1 MWVFTTDNGAVD
13 FFSSASLNFGATW
26 VNVVSQW
33 CHWVCPSTVVDDLLL
48 CWFHSSFWWNTATN
62 VEISE
67 ASAPCKSQE
76 NCTVAEVQAEESRS
90 SLLRVHIL
98 QEFTEIGPHTPLEW
112 MSQHH
117 GKIHEA
123 HQPKSTCPLSH
134 SILCSGNGMALF
146 GPWWHFKPGWWT
158 NETGQVGSTFGRPKM
173 KSLYPRHERRGPSTW
188 HLPRLDSNN
197 RTLAGP
203 HDQKALNHMWDAPV
217 DPDGFA
223 RKFA

>member
-1 MWVFTTDNGAVD
+1 MLFQDDNPASQSKMCIAFSNHDGPQACREGAIEPWPHHACKVCKVWNAFSGMWHSHD
-13 FFSSASLNFGATW
+13 FFQEIGINYRCRCFFFVRLVSLNFGATW

-33 CHWVCPSTVVDDLLL
+33 CHWVCPSTVVDDLLF

-112 MSQHH
+112 M
-117 GKIHEA
+117 
-123 HQPKSTCPLSH
+123 
-134 SILCSGNGMALF
+134 
-146 GPWWHFKPGWWT
+146 
-158 NETGQVGSTFGRPKM
+158 
-173 KSLYPRHERRGPSTW
+173 
-188 HLPRLDSNN
+188 
-197 RTLAGP
+197 
-203 HDQKALNHMWDAPV
+203 
-217 DPDGFA
+217 
-223 RKFA
+223 